1 MKKFSRQLLIMLMM
15 IGCIQIS
22 TSFGQDAFA
31 ISEKSNVGITFKGNV
46 PQQKTNN
53 SDVQT
58 QNSKKYHEMKSKK
71 MFPMTNE
78 LKNHFLILSGWL
90 LIGGLLL
97 WIFFKRRKKETEQ

>member
-31 ISEKSNVGITFKGNV
+31 ISEKSNVGITFKSNM

-58 QNSKKYHEMKSKK
+58 QNSKKYHEMKSQKL
-71 MFPMTNE
+71 FPMTNE
-78 LKNHFLILSGWL
+78 LKNHFFMLSVWL